1 LVILRPDDAPKP
13 APKQDSMLDSFT
25 NEISTAWT
33 SGLTMLTQTIAF
45 LVRILIGGLV
55 WWLLLFAA
63 IAIARRAIRRL
74 IPDPARVPV

>member
-1 LVILRPDDAPKP
+1 
-13 APKQDSMLDSFT
+13 
-25 NEISTAWT
+25 
-33 SGLTMLTQTIAF
+33 MLTQTIAF

-63 IAIARRAIRRL
+63 IAIARRSIRRL